1 MTLWM
6 TQTLVF
12 FFFLDDVGF
21 FFLEPEGTLGHCQE
35 ICHWPKMPRNRFSHH
50 AMLLWLSSCCH
61 RVVVVVVDNH
71 AAWPNANADSNK
83 KREREREKK
92 AKIKIKAGMEC
103 GLKWS

>member
-6 TQTLVF
+6 TQTLDF
-12 FFFLDDVGF
+12 FVDDVGF
-21 FFLEPEGTLGHCQE
+21 FISLEPEGTLGHCQE
-35 ICHWPKMPRNRFSHH
+35 ICHWPKMPRNRFSV
-50 AMLLWLSSCCH
+50 ANTQCCCCCCGY

-71 AAWPNANADSNK
+71 AAWPNANAASNK
-83 KREREREKK
+83 KREIEREKK